1 MKSLLIFDLDG
12 TLLNTIADLGE
23 ACNTALAQY
32 GYPTHRAD
40 EYPHLVGNGVN
51 KLIERALPEGEKSEE
66 NILRLRSVFVPY
78 YNAHLREHT
87 QPYEGMVEVVRS
99 LRECG
104 YRLAVASN
112 KYDAAAKQLV
122 RHYFGEQFDLVYGE
136 REGVRRK
143 PDPQI
148 VYDIMQA
155 LRVGREGVLY
165 AGDSDVDMQTAH
177 NAGVDAV
184 GCSWG
189 FCERG
194 RLEEMSP
201 KYLID
206 SPMELLEIARSKEN
220 GGKDTD

>member
-23 ACNTALAQY
+23 ACNAALMKY
-32 GYPTHRAD
+32 GYPTHQAD

-78 YNAHLREHT
+78 YNAHLCVHT
-87 QPYEGMVEVVRS
+87 HPYEGMEDVVKELRRS
-99 LRECG
+99 G

-112 KYDAAAKQLV
+112 KYDAAAKSLV
-122 RHYFGEQFDLVYGE
+122 GHYFGEQFDLVYGE

-155 LRVGREGVLY
+155 LRSKREEVLY
-165 AGDSDVDMQTAH
+165 AGDSDVDMQTAK

-189 FCERG
+189 FCEKD
-194 RLEEMSP
+194 RLEEASP

-206 SPMELLEIARSKEN
+206 SPKELLEIVRTKE
-220 GGKDTD
+220 